1 MSSSNLYYLSQFKK
15 IATID
20 DKYNLVR
27 KIGKGATAT
36 VYMGYDTS
44 KINGKQVEMY
54 AFKVLK
60 VVNDDILTSFNNEVS
75 ILSLLSSEDNSTY
88 YQEHS
93 SKSILYKKNGKKYD
107 IAYIKIEYL
116 SNGELFDYIF
126 YPKKGLGE
134 NFSRLIFKSIIDEV
148 IVIHNHNYAH
158 RDLKTENIMLDDSFN
173 VKICDYGFAIKN
185 SNSIQSYC
193 GTNGYLAPELLMN
206 LPFNGQANDI
216 FALGVILFVL
226 VTGTMPFRTASPQ
239 DPYYAC
245 ILRGEYEKFWSG
257 CKCKLSENL
266 MKLIDGMICFN
277 AQERVSIAEIISSEW
292 MKEGEY
298 SEENYKVLKKELSKR
313 KKKIIR
319 KK

>member
-134 NFSRLIFKSIIDEV
+134 NFSRLIYKSIIDEV

-193 GTNGYLAPELLMN
+193 GTNGYLAPELLMK

-226 VTGTMPFRTASPQ
+226 VTGTMPFRTASPK

-313 KKKIIR
+313 KKKINR